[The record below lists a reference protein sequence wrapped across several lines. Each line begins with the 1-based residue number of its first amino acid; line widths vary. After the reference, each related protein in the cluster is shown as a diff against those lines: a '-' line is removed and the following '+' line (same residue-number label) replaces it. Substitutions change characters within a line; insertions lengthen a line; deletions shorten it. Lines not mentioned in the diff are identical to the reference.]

1 MSGRPGAG
9 PAAREV
15 RRRPDPAALARRLA
29 VYVITDREQA
39 ERLPGRSLMDV
50 CRAALRAGAGA
61 LQLRGKDWSGRELY
75 EAGLALRRLADETGA
90 LLFVDDRVDVA
101 RAVGADGVHVG
112 QEDLPARVAREILG
126 PGAIVGVSA
135 ASPEEARRAEADGA
149 DYVGAGSVWATGSK
163 PDAGAPI
170 GLEGLRAIVAVT
182 RLPVVAI
189 GGVDARRARE
199 ARAAG
204 AAGVAV
210 ISAVMAAPDPA
221 RAVRELLAA
230 GRASPASV

>member
-1 MSGRPGAG
+1 MSGAP
-9 PAAREV
+9 PARAA
-15 RRRPDPAALARRLA
+15 RRRPDPADLARRLA

-39 ERLPGRSLMDV
+39 GRLPGRDLLAV

-61 LQLRGKDWSGRELY
+61 LQLRGKDWSGRQLY
-75 EAGLALRRLADETGA
+75 EVGLALRRLADETGA

-101 RAVGADGVHVG
+101 QAVGADGVHVG
-112 QEDLPARVAREILG
+112 QEDLPARVVRALLG
-126 PGAIVGVSA
+126 PEAIVGVSA
-135 ASPEEARRAEADGA
+135 ATPEEARQAEADGA
-149 DYVGAGSVWATGSK
+149 DYLGVGSVWATGSK
-163 PDAGAPI
+163 ADAGEPV
-170 GLEGLRAIVAVT
+170 GLEGLRAVVAAT

-189 GGVDARRARE
+189 GGVDAGRARE

-221 RAVRELLAA
+221 RAVRELLGA
-230 GRASPASV
+230 GGTGAASV